1 MAKQTKTLFLQ
12 LPNGDQFTI
21 HDIESYSVRNAGP
34 NGSVIDCYGP
44 DGKHEIAI
52 IPNSSLVLPLDAAI
66 SPTPAAFE
74 HAISQKDG
82 QIATLTFEVDKLKVT
97 LSEEKEWHQK
107 HRKMDNDEI
116 VDLANKNRK
125 LTEWLATLITM
136 GIITVAIAVINHFF
150 PFFG

>member
-1 MAKQTKTLFLQ
+1 MAKQTKALFLQ

-82 QIATLTFEVDKLKVT
+82 QIEALSVQIAKLEATIA
-97 LSEEKEWHQK
+97 SEKEWHK
-107 HRKMDNDEI
+107 KDRKMDNDEI
-116 VDLANKNRK
+116 VDLANKNRQ
-125 LTEWLATLITM
+125 LTEWLAALITM
-136 GIITVAIAVINHFF
+136 FIITVAIAVINHFF

>member
-21 HDIESYSVRNAGP
+21 HDIESYTVRNAGP

-52 IPNSSLVLPLDAAI
+52 IPNSSLVLPLGAAI
-66 SPTPAAFE
+66 SPTPEAFAE
-74 HAISQKDG
+74 MVDEKDE
-82 QIATLTFEVDKLKVT
+82 QIAALSLEVAKLKAHI
-97 LSEEKEWHQK
+97 SAEAEWHK
-107 HRKMDNDEI
+107 KDRKMDNEEI

-125 LTEWLATLITM
+125 LTEWLAALIVI
-136 GIITVAIAVINHFF
+136 GGITVAIAVINHFF

>member
-1 MAKQTKTLFLQ
+1 MSKTLFLQ

-21 HDIESYSVRNAGP
+21 QNVNDFSLRDHLSANITL
-34 NGSVIDCYGP
+34 DCYFE
-44 DGKHEIAI
+44 DSHRQMAI
-52 IPNSSLVLPLDAAI
+52 IPAGSLVLPLDAAI
-66 SPTPAAFE
+66 SPTPEAFAKVVGE
-74 HAISQKDG
+74 KDE
-82 QIATLTFEVDKLKVT
+82 QIASLSVHIAKLEAT
-97 LSEEKEWHQK
+97 IASEKEWHK
-107 HRKMDNDEI
+107 KDRKMDNDEI